1 MVRRPVGRAVGK
13 EAGGAWS
20 FTRVRA
26 FQLSRS
32 RLAAA
37 VGLQAWMTVEGP
49 RDWRDRQVSA
59 TEAVSAIRPGDQVF
73 IGSACAT
80 PHSLVEALEQA
91 KRPGVTL
98 VHFLTSRVAASD
110 PPQTSAIG
118 IACFTS
124 GATSSACANRVIAW
138 SICRSRSLTSPAC
151 LRERQIPLDVA
162 MVQVAPPG
170 PDDTCSLGISVD
182 VTRAAALAAR
192 TVIAEVNTA
201 MPRTAGDSWIPLDR
215 IASFVSVDTP
225 IVEYLHE
232 SADEVAEQIARYVAR
247 LIDDRSTL
255 QVGLGRVPNQ
265 MLARLTNRRGLA
277 IHSDVITEPIV
288 DLVAAG
294 VVTGPVTTS
303 WAMGT
308 RRLYDLVE
316 NDPRFAFHPIEYVC
330 DPTVIA
336 SRERMVSVTQA
347 FTIDLTGQVSTET
360 VDGALY
366 GGVSTGPAFHRGAL
380 ASPGGMAIVCLAS
393 RTPAGRSAVVLD
405 LAPGEAVAIP
415 RADVHWVIT
424 EYGTAYL
431 FGRSLAERAVA
442 LIEIS
447 HPDFRRE
454 LLDAAIERGLVG
466 PKQQLRSR
474 TAYPVAAVRD
484 VRLRDGPGGAPA
496 PDAHQRHRRDARAL
510 LPAQR
515 GGCRNPVLAKADLA
529 HRLGRAV
536 PMQCQLR
543 PGDGFRRRG
552 RPAGARAHRRR
563 QLLLPQPRK
572 RPSRGGLHGR
582 SGLAER
588 GPRDDPTF
596 GPRRVRSSARRA
608 RPDGGRAPRQ
618 FAHDARLRT
627 RRALA
632 QREDVRW
639 GGRADDAPLNR
650 SMVALA
656 AERHLLF
663 QPTKQLRPRRPS
675 ADTRDGVLG
684 ARGARRSVRPLAA
697 ARATS

>member
-1 MVRRPVGRAVGK
+1 M
-13 EAGGAWS
+13 
-20 FTRVRA
+20 
-26 FQLSRS
+26 
-32 RLAAA
+32 
-37 VGLQAWMTVEGP
+37 
-49 RDWRDRQVSA
+49 
-59 TEAVSAIRPGDQVF
+59 
-73 IGSACAT
+73 
-80 PHSLVEALEQA
+80 
-91 KRPGVTL
+91 TL

-110 PPQTSAIG
+110 PPQTSYRH
-118 IACFTS
+118 
-124 GATSSACANRVIAW
+124 RVFYVG
-138 SICRSRSLTSPAC
+138 SDELS
-151 LRERQIPLDVA
+151 LRESGHSVEYPPLSLADVPRLFESGQIPLDVA

-192 TVIAEVNTA
+192 TVIAEVNPA
-201 MPRTAGDSWIPLDR
+201 MPRTAGDSRIPLDR

-265 MLARLTNRRGLA
+265 MLARLTNRRELA

-294 VVTGPVTTS
+294 VLTGPVTTS

-308 RRLYDLVE
+308 RRLYDLVD

-360 VDGALY
+360 LDGALY

-442 LIEIS
+442 LIEIA

-484 VRLRDGPGGAPA
+484 VRLRDGREVLVRPTRTSDTGAMHELFYRLSEEDVETRFLQKLTSLTDSVAQYLCSVDYDQEMAFAAVVGPPEHERIVAASCYYLSPA
-496 PDAHQRHRRDARAL
+496 
-510 LPAQR
+510 
-515 GGCRNPVLAKADLA
+515 
-529 HRLGRAV
+529 
-536 PMQCQLR
+536 
-543 PGDGFRRRG
+543 
-552 RPAGARAHRRR
+552 
-563 QLLLPQPRK
+563 
-572 RPSRGGLHGR
+572 
-582 SGLAER
+582 SGLAEVAYMV
-588 GPRDDPTF
+588 DPDWQ
-596 GPRRVRSSARRA
+596 SAGLWTILPSGLVEYA
-608 RPDGGRAPRQ
+608 RQ
-618 FAHDARLRT
+618 HDARGLT
-627 RRALA
+627 A
-632 QREDVRW
+632 DV
-639 GGRADDAPLNR
+639 
-650 SMVALA
+650 
-656 AERHLLF
+656 LLGNSRMMRVF
-663 QPTKQLRPRRPS
+663 EHGEHSLS
-675 ADTRDGVLG
+675 ANTSG
-684 ARGARRSVRPLAA
+684 ASK
-697 ARATS
+697 S